1 MAAPERHPTGSRL
14 GRYTLLG
21 KLATGGMAEVYLA
34 RQDGPRGF
42 LKTVVVKTLL
52 PELARDDHFA
62 KMFLTEAKLAAQLNH
77 PNIGAILELGQDPQ
91 THVQYMVM
99 EFVDGCTLKRYVQ
112 RAYDVNQPPSLG
124 ICARIVADV
133 CAGLD
138 YAHNLKDREGRSL
151 GLVHRDVSM
160 ENILVAFNG
169 VPKLVDFGVAKAA
182 TAESVTRT
190 GQIKGK
196 LPYMSPESVLGGVI
210 DRRVDLW
217 ALGIVL
223 YWVAC
228 GRRPFAGT
236 SAGDYV
242 RRILQ
247 TEPLPLRAA
256 DPRVDEEY
264 ERIVMHAL
272 EKKPEARYSTAR
284 EMKEDLERWLL
295 TSGQTASSLH
305 VVDDLEHLFPVNDD
319 PDRLRLQ
326 MLLSGEP
333 DQPTTIVDMP
343 AAQAPLSNSETTL
356 PSHPP
361 VSVVPGMTMLNMP
374 ASASSSRPPPAPSP
388 GPMSPWGDPSMEATV
403 AGPLEPSPQASVAVE
418 GPPTSRSLRSMLSP
432 YRSWLLGLLVIV
444 LAAALGGGIGTWLR
458 RVQAGTV
465 TAPLPV
471 PAPAIQPLPP
481 TPAIDAL
488 PDPGQ
493 PAPPAKR
500 SAGITGPVGP

>member
-1 MAAPERHPTGSRL
+1 MSAAERHPTGSRL

-52 PELARDDHFA
+52 PELARDDHFV

-77 PNIGAILELGQDPQ
+77 PNIGAILELGQDAQ
-91 THVQYMVM
+91 SRVQFMIM
-99 EFVDGCTLKRYVQ
+99 EFIDGCTLKRYVQ

-124 ICARIVADV
+124 VCVRIVADI
-133 CAGLD
+133 CSGLD
-138 YAHNLKDREGRSL
+138 YAHNLKDREGRPL
-151 GLVHRDVSM
+151 GLIHRDVSM
-160 ENILVAFNG
+160 ENIMVAFNG

-182 TAESVTRT
+182 SAESMTRT

-196 LPYMSPESVLGGVI
+196 LPYMSPESILGNVL

-217 ALGIVL
+217 ALGVVL

-247 TEPLPLRAA
+247 TEPPPLRAA
-256 DPRVDEEY
+256 DPRVDAEY
-264 ERIVMHAL
+264 ERIVL
-272 EKKPEARYSTAR
+272 RSLSKKPEDRYSTAR
-284 EMKEDLERWLL
+284 EMKEDLERWLV
-295 TSGQTASSLH
+295 TSGQAASSLH
-305 VVDDLEHLFPVNDD
+305 VVDDLEHLFPVFDD

-326 MLLSGEP
+326 LLLSGDP
-333 DQPTTIVDMP
+333 DQPTTIVDMT
-343 AAQAPLSNSETTL
+343 AAQAPLTNSETTL

-374 ASASSSRPPPAPSP
+374 ATPSGIQEP
-388 GPMSPWGDPSMEATV
+388 GAMSPWNDPSMEATITGERRV
-403 AGPLEPSPQASVAVE
+403 VPFAMGEAPAP
-418 GPPTSRSLRSMLSP
+418 GRSWTVR
-432 YRSWLLGLLVIV
+432 YRGWLLGLLVIV

-458 RVQAGTV
+458 HIESGGGTV
-465 TAPLPV
+465 PLPEEGP
-471 PAPAIQPLPP
+471 PAAPLPP
-481 TPAIDAL
+481 TPAIT
-488 PDPGQ
+488 G
-493 PAPPAKR
+493 APSP
-500 SAGITGPVGP
+500 